1 MQICPISRDIER
13 ICGSYYSINR
23 RRLQRRLAGWL
34 FGPLVGWGFAFAVGP
49 KLGYNNP
56 QLIGLSSPALEDILK
71 ALITGIS
78 GFVGSHLAEYLLAN
92 TDWEVAGTVYGPYDN
107 IANLC
112 GALELYPAELSRLD
126 VMTFVL
132 EQSQPDAVFHLA
144 AQPLVSVSRRDPW
157 GTIETNVRMQ
167 LNVLEG
173 VARVKP
179 ECRVLAVASSEEYGL
194 VSKEDLPIDEDT
206 PLRPLS
212 PYAVSKVAQ
221 DLLGLQYHL
230 THKLDVVRVR
240 PFNHIGPR
248 QRIGFVAPDFA
259 SQVARVERGLQP
271 PVIEVGN
278 LEARRDFSD
287 VRDVVRAYHL
297 LVTQGRAG
305 QVYNVGSGE
314 SHAVQDILDTLLSM
328 TDVEIEVRQ
337 DPKRMRPSDVPE
349 VICDATRIR
358 QDTGW
363 QPAISFEQSLA
374 DILNFWRQEVTKQA
388 EGQAE

>member
-1 MQICPISRDIER
+1 
-13 ICGSYYSINR
+13 
-23 RRLQRRLAGWL
+23 
-34 FGPLVGWGFAFAVGP
+34 VGP
-49 KLGYNNP
+49 KVGYNNP
-56 QLIGLSSPALEDILK
+56 QLIGRSSPALEGILK

-107 IANLC
+107 IADLC
-112 GALELYPAELSRLD
+112 GTLELYPAELSRLD

-173 VARVKP
+173 VARVQP
-179 ECRVLAVASSEEYGL
+179 QCRVLAVASSEEYGL
-194 VSKEDLPIDEDT
+194 VSEQDLPIDEDT
-206 PLRPLS
+206 PLRPLN

-230 THKLDVVRVR
+230 SHKLDVVRVR

-271 PVIEVGN
+271 PVMEVGN

-297 LVTQGRAG
+297 LVTQGRSG

-314 SHAVQDILDTLLSM
+314 SHSVQDILDTLLSM

-349 VICDATRIR
+349 VVCDASRIR
-358 QDTGW
+358 EDTGW
-363 QPAISFEQSLA
+363 QTTISFEQSLE
-374 DILNFWRQEVTKQA
+374 DILNFWRREVRKQV
-388 EGQAE
+388 EGPSS